1 MAGYGNYGN
10 RGGYNSGGYNRGGYN
25 NSGGGGY
32 NNQQQLPPPQVD
44 VHQEIVNRIEL
55 YQQFKSVAVNELGVT
70 DDEFI
75 LMAPMLG
82 GWVTSILL
90 KQEKGK

>member
-1 MAGYGNYGN
+1 MAYGNFN
-10 RGGYNSGGYNRGGYN
+10 RGGYGNNGGYQQQ
-25 NSGGGGY
+25 GGGY
-32 NNQQQLPPPQVD
+32 GNTGGYQKQQPQPID
-44 VHQEIVNRIEL
+44 VHTEIVNRIQL
-55 YQQFKSVAVNELGVT
+55 YQQFKQVAINELGVT

>member
-1 MAGYGNYGN
+1 MAGYGNYGS
-10 RGGYNSGGYNRGGYN
+10 RQYGGGYNRGGYSN
-25 NSGGGGY
+25 QGGGQGGGY
-32 NNQQQLPPPQVD
+32 QQQAPAPQQID
-44 VHQEIVNRIEL
+44 IHQEVVNRIEL

>member
-1 MAGYGNYGN
+1 MSYGN
-10 RGGYNSGGYNRGGYN
+10 YNRGGYGN
-25 NSGGGGY
+25 NGGYQKQSYGGNQGGGY
-32 NNQQQLPPPQVD
+32 QQQAPAPVD

-55 YQQFKSVAVNELGVT
+55 YQQFRQVAVNEMGVT
-70 DDEFI
+70 DDEFV

>member
-1 MAGYGNYGN
+1 MAGYGNYNRSNYGGGN
-10 RGGYNSGGYNRGGYN
+10 GGYQRNNYGGNQQGGY
-25 NSGGGGY
+25 
-32 NNQQQLPPPQVD
+32 QQQASQPQPID
-44 VHQEIVNRIEL
+44 IHQEIVNRIEL
-55 YQQFKSVAVNELGVT
+55 YQQFKQVAVNELGVT

-75 LMAPMLG
+75 MMAPMLG

>member
-1 MAGYGNYGN
+1 MGYGQGYNRSGYSNGGGYQRNNYGN
-10 RGGYNSGGYNRGGYN
+10 NSGGY
-25 NSGGGGY
+25 
-32 NNQQQLPPPQVD
+32 QQQSAPAQPID

-55 YQQFKSVAVNELGVT
+55 YNQFKSVAVNEMGIT

>member
-1 MAGYGNYGN
+1 MAGYGNYN
-10 RGGYNSGGYNRGGYN
+10 RGNYGGGYNRGGYN
-25 NSGGGGY
+25 NSGGNY
-32 NNQQQLPPPQVD
+32 NNSQSAPPPAQVD

-70 DDEFI
+70 DDEFV

>member
-1 MAGYGNYGN
+1 MAYGNYGN
-10 RGGYNSGGYNRGGYN
+10 RSYGGGYNRGGGYN
-25 NSGGGGY
+25 NSGGNGGGQGNY
-32 NNQQQLPPPQVD
+32 QAPAPAPVD

-55 YQQFKSVAVNELGVT
+55 YQQFRSVAVNELGVT
-70 DDEFI
+70 DDEFVM
-75 LMAPMLG
+75 MAPMLG